1 MGSMSV
7 ANHLTTPRRICR
19 HTIVWGIVT
28 LALFLMSQDLGAS
41 YCLKPVAGDT
51 GRVTRLYT
59 RIYDTKAGVLVG
71 AEGGL
76 WRLVGDKLEPVAGD
90 TGRVTDIRD
99 SKAGV
104 LVRADRGLFYLAHS
118 PLSMAKFRFMNPLSG
133 HFKLNA
139 SLWLR
144 WTLDNYPCL
153 ELPASQLGKVLTQ
166 RVVLKR
172 DGQEVKEVPAVR
184 TSPDLTSPET
194 FEIALG
200 PFEQKG
206 EYQLQ
211 IIATSPSGDEL
222 RSSWIPFSVG
232 REWQDVVRTWSTR
245 GGAVIIAAHVA
256 AFVMLA
262 TGARWSRRC
271 FDLLTDPTLR
281 KLGLYFGVA
290 LQYIRPVQ
298 LWVFERYF
306 QTVKRSLTA
315 DHPYIPVPLTRN
327 DGSAVSSTALLRE
340 ACTRSRM
347 WVSGGPGTGK
357 TAMVQAIRQD
367 YFARP
372 SLRKAWQAYGFI
384 PLFVTVR
391 DHPGVTKEGQSWVPE
406 ITRAALSGL
415 GMGFR
420 DAEFFHRLLESN
432 AFAVVLDGLNE
443 AQRDDDVRR
452 YANAATS
459 VRLLMTS
466 QTSSP
471 EATFTEYRMP
481 RTSRDFTAQLLTAFL
496 GPARGPAVFAR
507 LSDGLLSEI
516 RSGYDVQLLAD
527 LEEHGAILP
536 ADRLGLY
543 QATLDTVGWHTQERY
558 PDEIIC
564 QVAWERWLRSE
575 RRFYADDRLTEELLQ
590 PLQKAKVVV
599 ARGKGF
605 EFRHDLMRGYLAAR
619 WVVHHAASIQDTVKR
634 LDTEDVW
641 DLSPAE
647 HDLVFPLLVAMITS
661 VDDLQNIAQFAAADL
676 SRRVRLQVATQ
687 EVARQKGWSL
697 QVIVGHTP

>member
-153 ELPASQLGKVLTQ
+153 ELPASQLGKVLAQ

-194 FEIALG
+194 FEIAL
-200 PFEQKG
+200 
-206 EYQLQ
+206 
-211 IIATSPSGDEL
+211 
-222 RSSWIPFSVG
+222 
-232 REWQDVVRTWSTR
+232 TWSTR